1 VIDALGRQLCRVSP
15 TVLVAALLTA
25 TLAAAVQSPSPRT
38 IRILFIGNS
47 LTRANNLPSMVEALA
62 RAQGHTIETFALVV
76 NNFSLE
82 DHWNQGQA
90 QGAISKGG
98 WTFVVLQQGP
108 SSLPESRVLLRDYAK
123 RFASEAK
130 NAGAGTALYMVWPAK
145 AREGDFDAVSESYAL
160 AAKDADGVLLPA
172 GDAWRDAWRHDP
184 SLELYAE
191 DGFHPSRFG
200 SYLAALT
207 IWRGLSGQTV
217 IGLPGVDGVN
227 PETTRVLQNAAENVF
242 VSVPRRQEFFA
253 LR

>member
-1 VIDALGRQLCRVSP
+1 VIDAFRRQFRRVSP
-15 TVLVAALLTA
+15 TVLVAGVLTA
-25 TLAAAVQSPSPRT
+25 TLATAAQSPSSRT
-38 IRILFIGNS
+38 LRFLFIGNS
-47 LTRANNLPSMVEALA
+47 LTRANNLPAMVEALA
-62 RAQGHTIETFALVV
+62 RAQGHTVETFALAV

-123 RFASEAK
+123 RFAGEAK

-145 AREGDFDAVSESYAL
+145 GRERDFDAVSESYAL

-172 GDAWRDAWRHDP
+172 GDAWRDAWRHEA
-184 SLELYAE
+184 SLEFYAE
-191 DGFHPSRFG
+191 DGFHPSRLG

-207 IWRGLSGQTV
+207 IWRGLSGQSV

-227 PETTRVLQNAAENVF
+227 PETIRVLQNAAENAF